1 MLSLPLPS
9 EGTQVSAL
17 TALVQGIMFI
27 IHSQLLAATQG
38 VHSRTIRKTESVC
51 LYVES
56 QHIHVNIWSH
66 FLSVY
71 SLWHPGDKL
80 PYPLLP
86 APWIMETFHMR
97 RLVKL
102 DHQLWARGSSA
113 GSRVGPG
120 ASEGLRRG
128 SRVGGRVKQDGEGRA
143 LPDHIC
149 RPVTSQ
155 TGLNIIEI
163 LLWLIRGGGCGVF
176 RSSYIH
182 TP

>member
-1 MLSLPLPS
+1 
-9 EGTQVSAL
+9 
-17 TALVQGIMFI
+17 
-27 IHSQLLAATQG
+27 
-38 VHSRTIRKTESVC
+38 
-51 LYVES
+51 
-56 QHIHVNIWSH
+56 
-66 FLSVY
+66 
-71 SLWHPGDKL
+71 
-80 PYPLLP
+80 
-86 APWIMETFHMR
+86 MR

-128 SRVGGRVKQDGEGRA
+128 SRVGGRVKQDGGGRA